1 MLKPLNEESHIIVF
15 GDDALTMRIIDEL
28 NDAEVSVVR
37 LASAAGLQAAGVG
50 HAAAVIAASSD
61 DSLNLEV
68 ALLARRA
75 NAQVRVVT
83 RLSNTVLR
91 QAMNAGEDQCT
102 ALDVADLAAPSVVE
116 ALLERPVHTIPV
128 GDVDFVISGAAAPR
142 DGTLRDIYGRLAP
155 VAVIRGDNS
164 ANPGEV
170 ITCPRLDLEVCRGDW
185 VTMMGRSGELAEQ
198 GIQPPAAGDA
208 EHRRRSPVDRLLDS
222 VRAFTDDINPTFY
235 RAVAVLGMLLIGS
248 TVILKF
254 HYQQPGMSWVD
265 AVYFSTETLVTV
277 GYGDFNFL
285 NQPVWLRLWGVVMML
300 GGLATTAIVVAF
312 VADVLLSRRL
322 SQATSR
328 QRVSHLRRHFV
339 VVGLGAFGIRVA
351 GLLKDAGYDVAVI
364 EYNEENRYLSTAAE
378 LNIPVI
384 LGDATLKATL
394 TAAQVERARALA
406 VLTED
411 DIVNIEI
418 AIVLREIVGPRRTE
432 DADGPAPSVRRGP
445 IVLRIY
451 DKTLGAAVGH
461 RFGFEHVRSTVD
473 LATPWFIGA
482 AMGLEVLGTFSVGQ
496 RSFMVGG
503 VLVEPDS
510 ELDGITVDALLPMA
524 RVIALARNHQVT
536 DLYPRRSTAFQAGD
550 TIHLVGPYHELL
562 EILRKGR
569 HPAGPD

>member
-1 MLKPLNEESHIIVF
+1 M
-15 GDDALTMRIIDEL
+15 
-28 NDAEVSVVR
+28 
-37 LASAAGLQAAGVG
+37 
-50 HAAAVIAASSD
+50 
-61 DSLNLEV
+61 
-68 ALLARRA
+68 
-75 NAQVRVVT
+75 
-83 RLSNTVLR
+83 
-91 QAMNAGEDQCT
+91 
-102 ALDVADLAAPSVVE
+102 
-116 ALLERPVHTIPV
+116 
-128 GDVDFVISGAAAPR
+128 
-142 DGTLRDIYGRLAP
+142 
-155 VAVIRGDNS
+155 
-164 ANPGEV
+164 
-170 ITCPRLDLEVCRGDW
+170 
-185 VTMMGRSGELAEQ
+185 
-198 GIQPPAAGDA
+198 
-208 EHRRRSPVDRLLDS
+208 
-222 VRAFTDDINPTFY
+222 
-235 RAVAVLGMLLIGS
+235 
-248 TVILKF
+248 
-254 HYQQPGMSWVD
+254 
-265 AVYFSTETLVTV
+265 
-277 GYGDFNFL
+277 
-285 NQPVWLRLWGVVMML
+285 
-300 GGLATTAIVVAF
+300 
-312 VADVLLSRRL
+312 
-322 SQATSR
+322 
-328 QRVSHLRRHFV
+328 
-339 VVGLGAFGIRVA
+339 A

-432 DADGPAPSVRRGP
+432 DADGPARGP